1 MNQLFIIVRNYLRA
15 AAYLYGMISL
25 KELYGIFSLYNPRI
39 PTDVF
44 FDTVCEVYSPVEPYF
59 LIGDDDIYDQSVWV
73 HLEDRLVVHRQYCY
87 ATWDALF
94 TLEQMQEGKSIRIFP
109 EEEFLRYADPDYVP
123 DLPQIQAL
131 SDMIGAHLRGPIPQ
145 KQVLA
150 EAVWCARDDV
160 TANQLLM
167 EMQRLGCCFGN
178 LQDRRNAV
186 QIYQAVYNVVPKAI
200 HSGNSEQELKTLPIP
215 EAQKRQ
221 RYYLWFCPPKEDAH
235 FDATPE
241 ELLKDAPY
249 TGQTKRAGFLD
260 RCMADSTLP
269 QRLYDLCQCGS
280 ELYYCDCCGKR

>member
-1 MNQLFIIVRNYLRA
+1 MEA
-15 AAYLYGMISL
+15 L
-25 KELYGIFSLYNPRI
+25 KI
-39 PTDVF
+39 
-44 FDTVCEVYSPVEPYF
+44 
-59 LIGDDDIYDQSVWV
+59 
-73 HLEDRLVVHRQYCY
+73 LVVDDEGRMRKLVRDFLVKNGYEV
-87 ATWDALF
+87 
-94 TLEQMQEGKSIRIFP
+94 LEQMRAAGNNTPVLMLTALGQPADQVKGLRAGADDYLSKPFDLDIFQARLDALIR
-109 EEEFLRYADPDYVP
+109 RT
-123 DLPQIQAL
+123 
-131 SDMIGAHLRGPIPQ
+131 H
-145 KQVLA
+145 
-150 EAVWCARDDV
+150 RDDV
-160 TANQLLM
+160 TANQFLM